1 MSSNRPKTNEIGS
14 VYNYLTDIDPVHDDE
29 QQYILWKEDLLTLR
43 PGRDHAWLDWGIERC
58 LQVLQPRVPYIQVG
72 KAGLETAF
80 KLLLTVVRKSS
91 HPVFVIET
99 TPPVFLGKADFYAD
113 NQRESDD
120 RPSDILHAGANQHVR
135 QPGHHGGDHSTAHHS
150 DLFSLH
156 PGESQQQS

>member
-1 MSSNRPKTNEIGS
+1 MSSNRPKMNEIRS

-43 PGRDHAWLDWGIERC
+43 PGRDHASLDWGIERC
-58 LQVLQPRVPYIQVG
+58 LQLLQPQVPCIHVG
-72 KAGLETAF
+72 KVGLEIAS
-80 KLLLTVVRKSS
+80 KLLLTVLRKSS
-91 HPVFVIET
+91 HPVFVIEIE
-99 TPPVFLGKADFYAD
+99 PPVFLKADFYVD

-120 RPSDILHAGANQHVR
+120 RSSDILHAGANQHVR

-156 PGESQQQS
+156 PGES